1 MFGYAGKILEVD
13 LSDREVL
20 ERKTPEKL
28 ARAFL
33 GGRGLGAAILYMKT
47 GARIDPFSPSNPLI
61 FLTGPATGTPLSG
74 CARWEAV
81 TKSPLTGTY
90 LCSSAG
96 SFFGSELKFAGFDG
110 IIITGRAKNP
120 AWIFVADG
128 EVKIEDASGIWR
140 KNVDEAER
148 EIRRELGDK
157 KTSIAS
163 IGPAGENLVRFASIQ
178 VDVAHGGRGGSL
190 GRGGIGAVMGSKNL
204 KAVAVRGHG
213 KIEVA
218 DEEGLVEFAKE
229 LTRNIQT
236 NELVKNFSRWGTPQ
250 FVGPIN
256 EAKMWPTKNFQRG
269 AFEFADELRAEKM
282 RETIVKRD
290 TACYACSIA
299 SGKYSTIDNGP
310 YKGITIDGP
319 EYETIWSFGAQ
330 CGVGRLDAIAAANF
344 WCDVYGLDTIST
356 GNVIGFAMECF
367 ERGLLKKEE
376 VGLDLKFGN
385 HEALVPMIEK
395 IARRDGVGDLLAE
408 GVKRAAEKIGR
419 GAERFAIH
427 VKGLEIPAYDPR
439 GAWGMALAYATSCRG
454 GCHLK
459 AWTIGVEIL
468 TPKYDRFST
477 EGKGQLVAELQNV
490 RAVVDS
496 MGVCVFATRCIGVE
510 EMRRILALVTG
521 WNFSAQ
527 ELVRT
532 GERIY
537 NVERL
542 IAVRD
547 GISRKDDTLPPR
559 LLEESTPELPGKN
572 IGRENLGKMLDDYYQ
587 VRGWGENGVPK
598 KEKLIELQIP
608 ELLGE

>member
-1 MFGYAGKILEVD
+1 MFGYAGKILEVN
-13 LSDREVL
+13 LSDGAIKERE
-20 ERKTPEKL
+20 TPEKL
-28 ARAFL
+28 AKGFL
-33 GGRGLGAAILYMKT
+33 GGRGLGAAILYKET
-47 GARIDPFSPSNPLI
+47 GACIDPLSPSNPLI
-61 FLTGPATGTPLSG
+61 FFTGPATGTPLSG
-74 CARWEAV
+74 CARWEGV

-96 SFFGSELKFAGFDG
+96 SFFGAELKFAGFDG
-110 IIITGRAKNP
+110 IIIGGRAKKP
-120 AWIFVADG
+120 SWISIVDG
-128 EVKIEDASGIWR
+128 EVKLMDAENLWG
-140 KNVDEAER
+140 KTVDEVER
-148 EIRRELGDK
+148 EIRKEMKDK
-157 KTSIAS
+157 KVSIAS
-163 IGPAGENLVRFASIQ
+163 IGPAGENLVKFASIQ
-178 VDVAHGGRGGSL
+178 VDVVHGGRGGSL
-190 GRGGIGAVMGSKNL
+190 GRGGIGAVMGAKNL

-218 DEEGLVEFAKE
+218 DEEGFLKFMQE
-229 LTRNIQT
+229 LLENIRT

-256 EAKMWPTKNFQRG
+256 EARMWPTKNFQQG
-269 AFEFADELRAEKM
+269 TFEFADGLRAERM
-282 RETIVKRD
+282 REAIVKKD
-290 TACYACSIA
+290 TACYACTIA
-299 SGKYSTIDNGP
+299 SGKYSTVDDGP
-310 YKGITIDGP
+310 YKGIALDGP
-319 EYETIWSFGAQ
+319 EYETLWSFGAQ

-344 WCDVYGLDTIST
+344 WCDMYGLDTISA

-367 ERGLLKKEE
+367 ERGLLRKED

-395 IARRDGVGDLLAE
+395 IAYRDGVGDLLAE
-408 GVKRAAEKIGR
+408 GVRRAAKKIGG
-419 GAERFAIH
+419 GAERFAMH

-510 EMRRILALVTG
+510 EMQRILALVTG
-521 WNFSAQ
+521 WNLSARD
-527 ELVRT
+527 LVMV

-572 IGRENLGKMLDDYYQ
+572 IGRENLAKMLDDYYG
-587 VRGWGENGVPK
+587 VRGWDEDGVPRR
-598 KEKLIELQIP
+598 EKLIELQIP